1 MTAIF
6 EIRAF
11 LAAAV
16 SKGDVWTSSII
27 WWRSV
32 ASEVNSAAAVAGHAS
47 RAIFR
52 CVTRHRI
59 APARVIGRTHHVG
72 IPMGAVAKLK
82 ALDARL
88 RQKGPTCFPR
98 GRSQNG
104 DFEGKDVS
112 GGAIWQAA

>member
-1 MTAIF
+1 
-6 EIRAF
+6 
-11 LAAAV
+11 
-16 SKGDVWTSSII
+16 
-27 WWRSV
+27 
-32 ASEVNSAAAVAGHAS
+32 
-47 RAIFR
+47 
-52 CVTRHRI
+52 
-59 APARVIGRTHHVG
+59 VG